1 MNDVVAVN
9 TPSEAHMLAAFANF
23 LKIDVANGDASAD
36 TVRGYRTQ
44 VGQWIA
50 WCQAQGINP
59 ATATATDVK
68 EYRQALVSEGYKTET
83 VAFKLTIVR
92 RFYDA
97 AKEAGFR
104 PDNPATGVKAPR
116 SKKASDDL
124 GYLSEV
130 ELALLLRA
138 VPKKTG
144 AVKELRDRAM
154 LALMGLHGLRTVEIE
169 RASVEDWK
177 PEAPLL
183 LVRGKGHDRVVYL
196 RRDVAEAINAYLVA
210 REPVR
215 TDNAG
220 TPLFAAV
227 GNFAG
232 GGRISRRGI
241 RKMVDACL
249 ARAELKRPGVS
260 GHALRHTAATLA
272 YKYTR
277 DLRGCQEMLGHSDP
291 KVTSRYISI
300 INKKQNNP
308 AAAVPVD
315 V

>member
-1 MNDVVAVN
+1 M
-9 TPSEAHMLAAFANF
+9 
-23 LKIDVANGDASAD
+23 ANGDASAD
-36 TVRGYRTQ
+36 TVRGYRAQ
-44 VGQWIA
+44 VGAWIA
-50 WCQAQGINP
+50 WCQEQGVNP
-59 ATATATDVK
+59 ATATPLEVK
-68 EYRQALVSEGYKTET
+68 TYQQWLVSEEYKPET
-83 VAFKLTIVR
+83 IAFKLTILR

-104 PDNPATGVKAPR
+104 PDNPAMGVKAPR
-116 SKKASDDL
+116 SKKATDDL

-138 VPKKTG
+138 VPKTG
-144 AVKELRDRAM
+144 AVKELRDKAM
-154 LALMGLHGLRTVEIE
+154 LACMGLHGLRTIEIE

-196 RRDVAEAINAYLVA
+196 RKDVAEAITAYLVA
-210 REPVR
+210 RESVKG
-215 TDNAG
+215 DNAG

-241 RKMVDACL
+241 RKTVDSYL

-272 YKYTR
+272 YKHTR
-277 DLRGCQEMLGHSDP
+277 DLRGVQEMLGHSDP
-291 KVTSRYISI
+291 KITTRYAHLVDRA
-300 INKKQNNP
+300 QNNP
-308 AAAVPVD
+308 AAAVPVS